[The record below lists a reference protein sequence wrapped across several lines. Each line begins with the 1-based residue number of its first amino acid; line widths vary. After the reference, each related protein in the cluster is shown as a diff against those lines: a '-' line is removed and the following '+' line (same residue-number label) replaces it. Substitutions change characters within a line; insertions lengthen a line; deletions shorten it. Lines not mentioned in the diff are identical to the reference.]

1 MASVNYSEI
10 ASNFS
15 DPKKGFIQ
23 LEKVLGRVPTLDES
37 ASLTA
42 AYTNLNSSSPID
54 TKNSGVIGKMSDIQ
68 NFSSSVK
75 SYTTGGSTIEPS
87 LIIETVSDVVKGF
100 FSKGSTVTGGVR
112 NLISIGL
119 EKSLSGIKD
128 ILKEQV
134 KLHNDVNSALSIS
147 GDMSQALRDNIRD
160 TIQPAA
166 AFGYQLEDVSNTVI
180 KMMTETG
187 RLSSFSS
194 EVMGKLPSVSRAF
207 VEDMGTLGSYFRQ
220 YELVGISAENT
231 LDSIEKGGES
241 TLRLGL
247 NARKVVKET
256 ADNISRINEFGFSK
270 GVEGLNRMV
279 QKSVEFRMNMS
290 DIFKIAEDVFDPD
303 KAINLSANLQAIG
316 GAIGDFNDPLKLM
329 YMATNN
335 VEGLQDALI
344 GVAGSLATYNKEQGK
359 FELTGVNLRKV
370 RALAGELGMDFKDL
384 GKIAIA
390 SAERS
395 AAATELMARGLD
407 LKPEQKEFLTNI
419 SRMKDGRMVID
430 VSNMSDQFRGLKEIA
445 LGELTDN
452 QKEILLKNQE
462 AFKAMSTED
471 IAKGQYT
478 ETQKMALNVAEIG
491 AMLKI
496 QFAKAINPSLR
507 GVDNQIAKAN
517 EYISQALKG
526 KGEGGKEVERIK
538 SEAQKMANEELAVKP
553 TELKTTKVDNSKS
566 DASKQNNNTSDGG
579 TASNNVTVNVTSS
592 VTLDTLNKEIVRTPD
607 FVHDMMSAFHIPGS
621 YTQIPYAPG
630 FGPNK

>member
-1 MASVNYSEI
+1 MPDISKFKSGLSEN
-10 ASNFS
+10 AF
-15 DPKKGFIQ
+15 
-23 LEKVLGRVPTLDES
+23 R
-37 ASLTA
+37 A
-42 AYTNLNSSSPID
+42 AYDDALKKEGGTFNFTDFKNAWGSYSSPLSKTNATD
-54 TKNSGVIGKMSDIQ
+54 TKNSEVIDKMSTIQ

-75 SYTTGGSTIEPS
+75 SYTTGGSRIEPS
-87 LIIETVSDVVKGF
+87 AIIETVSDVVKGF
-100 FSKGSTVTGGVR
+100 FSKGSTVTGGVK
-112 NLISIGL
+112 NII
-119 EKSLSGIKD
+119 EKSFNALMEATND

-166 AFGYQLEDVSNTVI
+166 AFGYELEDVSNTVI
-180 KMMTETG
+180 KMMTDTG

-279 QKSVEFRMNMS
+279 QKSVEFRMNMNS
-290 DIFKIAEDVFDPD
+290 VFKIAEDVFDPD

-359 FELTGVNLRKV
+359 FELTGVNLRKA
-370 RALAGELGMDFKDL
+370 RALAQELGIDYKEL
-384 GKIAIA
+384 SNSAIA

-419 SRMKDGRMVID
+419 SRMKGGRMVID
-430 VSNMSDQFRGLKEIA
+430 VSNMSDQFQGLKEIA
-445 LGELTDN
+445 LGDLTEN
-452 QKEILLKNQE
+452 QKKILLENQE
-462 AFKAMSTED
+462 TFKKMSTED
-471 IAKGQYT
+471 IAKAQYT
-478 ETQKMALNVAEIG
+478 ETQKMALNIAEIN

-496 QFAKAINPSLR
+496 QIAKVVNPSLR

-517 EYISQALKG
+517 DIISQALKG
-526 KGEGGKEVERIK
+526 KGEGGKEIERIK
-538 SEAQKMANEELAVKP
+538 SKAQEIGDEYLQKGKPKKQEA
-553 TELKTTKVDNSKS
+553 TKVDVSKKEDKKEETGGNTGGNS
-566 DASKQNNNTSDGG
+566 
-579 TASNNVTVNVTSS
+579 VMTVKHEFKDSS
-592 VTLDTLNKEIVRTPD
+592 VVFDFSRQLFEESMTKNTKEYT
-607 FVHDMMSAFHIPGS
+607 
-621 YTQIPYAPG
+621 TQIPYAPG
-630 FGPNK
+630 FRPNK

>member
-1 MASVNYSEI
+1 MAANRITDIKPGLSYSNYKNEFFNCTQVINNTSLMGKFDDYWKLYNSKEPTTTTTGNEI
-10 ASNFS
+10 GI
-15 DPKKGFIQ
+15 P
-23 LEKVLGRVPTLDES
+23 
-37 ASLTA
+37 
-42 AYTNLNSSSPID
+42 
-54 TKNSGVIGKMSDIQ
+54 KMSDIQ
-68 NFSSSVK
+68 NFSYSVK
-75 SYTTGGSTIEPS
+75 SQTTGNSVIEPET
-87 LIIETVSDVVKGF
+87 IIETISDIVKGF
-100 FSKGSTVTGGVR
+100 FGAGSTMKGGFG
-112 NLISIGL
+112 NLIGIGISTAL
-119 EKSLSGIKD
+119 EGIKD

-166 AFGYQLEDVSNTVI
+166 AFGYELRDVSDTVI
-180 KMMTETG
+180 NMMQDTG
-187 RLSSFSS
+187 RLSSFSA
-194 EVMGKLPSVSRAF
+194 EVMNKLPSVSRAF
-207 VEDMGTLGSYFRQ
+207 VEDMGVLGGYFRQ
-220 YELVGISAENT
+220 YELVGISAEKT
-231 LDSIEKGGES
+231 IESIEKGGELS
-241 TLRLGL
+241 LRLGL

-256 ADNISRINEFGFSK
+256 ADNISKINEYGFSK

-279 QKSVEFRMNMS
+279 QKSIEFRMSMS
-290 DIFKIAEDVFDPD
+290 TAFKIAEDVMDPD
-303 KAINLSANLQAIG
+303 VAINLSANLQALG
-316 GAIGDFNDPLKLM
+316 GAIGDLGDPLKMM

-359 FELTGVNLRKV
+359 FELTGVNIRKA
-370 RALAGELGMDFKDL
+370 RELAKQLGIDYKELSNS
-384 GKIAIA
+384 AIA

-395 AAATELMARGLD
+395 VAATELLARGLD

-430 VSNMSDQFRGLKEIA
+430 VSNMSDQFQGLKEIA
-445 LGELTDN
+445 LGDLTEN

-478 ETQKMALNVAEIG
+478 ETQKLALSVSEIG

-526 KGEGGKEVERIK
+526 KNEGGKEVERIK
-538 SEAQKMANEELAVKP
+538 SEAQKIAND
-553 TELKTTKVDNSKS
+553 ELKVKTEKEKPIKVDNSEKQKQLES
-566 DASKQNNNTSDGG
+566 NFNNQSKENNIKISIE
-579 TASNNVTVNVTSS
+579 SKVNEDS
-592 VTLDTLNKEIVRTPD
+592 LRTNLTNHPT
-607 FVHDMMSAFHIPGS
+607 FVDDLKNIFRAKGS
-621 YTQIPYAPG
+621 YTNIE
-630 FGPNK
+630 K

>member
-1 MASVNYSEI
+1 MPDISKFKSGLSEN
-10 ASNFS
+10 AF
-15 DPKKGFIQ
+15 
-23 LEKVLGRVPTLDES
+23 R
-37 ASLTA
+37 A
-42 AYTNLNSSSPID
+42 AYDDALKKEGGTFNFNDFKNAWGSYSSPLSKTNATD
-54 TKNSGVIGKMSDIQ
+54 TKNSEVIDKMSTIQ

-75 SYTTGGSTIEPS
+75 SYTTGGSRIEPS
-87 LIIETVSDVVKGF
+87 AIIETVSDVIKGF
-100 FSKGSTVTGGVR
+100 FSKGSTVTGGVK
-112 NLISIGL
+112 NIID
-119 EKSLSGIKD
+119 KSFNAVMEATND

-166 AFGYQLEDVSNTVI
+166 AFGYELEDVSNTVI
-180 KMMTETG
+180 KMMMETG

-231 LDSIEKGGES
+231 IDSIEKGGES
-241 TLRLGL
+241 SLRLGL

-256 ADNISRINEFGFSK
+256 AENISRINEFGFSK

-279 QKSVEFRMNMS
+279 QKSVEFRMNMNS
-290 DIFKIAEDVFDPD
+290 VFKIAEDVFDPD

-359 FELTGVNLRKV
+359 FELTGVNLRKA
-370 RALAGELGMDFKDL
+370 RALAQELGIDYKEL
-384 GKIAIA
+384 SNSAIA

-419 SRMKDGRMVID
+419 SRMKGGRMVID

-445 LGELTDN
+445 LSELTEN
-452 QKEILLKNQE
+452 QKKILLENQE
-462 AFKAMSTED
+462 TFKKMSTED
-471 IAKGQYT
+471 IAKAQYT
-478 ETQKMALNVAEIG
+478 ETQKMALNIAEIN

-496 QFAKAINPSLR
+496 QIAKVVNPSLR

-517 EYISQALKG
+517 DIISLALKG

-538 SEAQKMANEELAVKP
+538 SKAQELGDEYLQKGKSEKLKP
-553 TELKTTKVDNSKS
+553 TKADISSPSKNNENLTSNNNQNKDSTLSINFKS
-566 DASKQNNNTSDGG
+566 DVNMNKLAGG
-579 TASNNVTVNVTSS
+579 LLEMPGWPQSIMDA
-592 VTLDTLNKEIVRTPD
+592 LNPNE
-607 FVHDMMSAFHIPGS
+607 
-621 YTQIPYAPG
+621 YN
-630 FGPNK
+630 GPFTTIKRV

>member
-1 MASVNYSEI
+1 MAANLIKDIKSGLSYNDYKKEFMDCTEVK
-10 ASNFS
+10 SNVSLMNNFNS
-15 DPKKGFIQ
+15 YWSTYNSK
-23 LEKVLGRVPTLDES
+23 EPT
-37 ASLTA
+37 
-42 AYTNLNSSSPID
+42 TNTTD
-54 TKNSGVIGKMSDIQ
+54 TKNSEVIDKMSTIQ

-75 SYTTGGSTIEPS
+75 SYTTGGSRIEPS
-87 LIIETVSDVVKGF
+87 AIIETVSDVVKGF
-100 FSKGSTVTGGVR
+100 FSKGSTVTGGVK
-112 NLISIGL
+112 NIID
-119 EKSLSGIKD
+119 KSFNAVMEATND

-166 AFGYQLEDVSNTVI
+166 AFGYELEDVSNTVI
-180 KMMTETG
+180 KMMMETG

-207 VEDMGTLGSYFRQ
+207 VDDMGTLGSYFRQ

-231 LDSIEKGGES
+231 IDSIEKGGES
-241 TLRLGL
+241 SLRLGL

-256 ADNISRINEFGFSK
+256 AENISKINEFGFSK

-445 LGELTDN
+445 LGDLTEN

-471 IAKGQYT
+471 IAKAQYT
-478 ETQKMALNVAEIG
+478 ETQKMALNVAEIN

-496 QFAKAINPSLR
+496 QIAKVVNPSLR

-517 EYISQALKG
+517 DIISQALKG

-538 SEAQKMANEELAVKP
+538 SKAQELGDEYLQKGKPKKQEA
-553 TELKTTKVDNSKS
+553 TKVDVSKKEDKKEETGGNTGGNS
-566 DASKQNNNTSDGG
+566 
-579 TASNNVTVNVTSS
+579 VMTVKHEFKDSS
-592 VTLDTLNKEIVRTPD
+592 VVFDFSRQLFEESMTKNLKEYT
-607 FVHDMMSAFHIPGS
+607 
-621 YTQIPYAPG
+621 TQIPYAPG

>member
-1 MASVNYSEI
+1 MAANRITDIKPGLSYSNYKNEFMNCTQVTNNTSLMGKFDDYWKTYNSKEPTTTTTGNEI
-10 ASNFS
+10 EI
-15 DPKKGFIQ
+15 P
-23 LEKVLGRVPTLDES
+23 
-37 ASLTA
+37 
-42 AYTNLNSSSPID
+42 
-54 TKNSGVIGKMSDIQ
+54 KMSDIQ
-68 NFSSSVK
+68 NFSYSVK
-75 SYTTGGSTIEPS
+75 SQTTGKSVIEPEI
-87 LIIETVSDVVKGF
+87 IIETISDIVKGF
-100 FSKGSTVTGGVR
+100 FGGGSTMTGGFK
-112 NLISIGL
+112 NLIGVGITTAL
-119 EKSLSGIKD
+119 EGIKD

-166 AFGYQLEDVSNTVI
+166 AFGYELRDVSDTVI
-180 KMMTETG
+180 KMMQDTG
-187 RLSSFSS
+187 RLSSFSA
-194 EVMGKLPSVSRAF
+194 EVMNKLPSVSRAF
-207 VEDMGTLGSYFRQ
+207 VDDMGVLGGYFRQ

-231 LDSIEKGGES
+231 IDSIEKGGES
-241 TLRLGL
+241 SLRLGL

-256 ADNISRINEFGFSK
+256 ADNIGKINEYGFSK

-279 QKSVEFRMNMS
+279 QKSIEFRMSMS
-290 DIFKIAEDVFDPD
+290 TAFKIAEDVMDPD
-303 KAINLSANLQAIG
+303 VAINLSANLQALG
-316 GAIGDFNDPLKLM
+316 GAIGDLGDPLKMM

-359 FELTGVNLRKV
+359 FELTGVNIRKA
-370 RALAGELGMDFKDL
+370 RELAKQLGIDYKELSNS
-384 GKIAIA
+384 AIA

-395 AAATELMARGLD
+395 VAATELLARGLD

-430 VSNMSDQFRGLKEIA
+430 VSNMSDQFQGLKEIA
-445 LGELTDN
+445 LGDLTEN

-478 ETQKMALNVAEIG
+478 ETQKLALSVSEIG

-507 GVDNQIAKAN
+507 GVDNQISKAN

-526 KGEGGKEVERIK
+526 KNEGGKEVERIK
-538 SEAQKMANEELAVKP
+538 SEAQKIAND
-553 TELKTTKVDNSKS
+553 ELKVKTEKEKPIKVDVSKKEDKKEETGGNTGGNS
-566 DASKQNNNTSDGG
+566 
-579 TASNNVTVNVTSS
+579 VMTVKHEFKDSS
-592 VTLDTLNKEIVRTPD
+592 VVFDFSRQLFEESMTKNPKEYT
-607 FVHDMMSAFHIPGS
+607 
-621 YTQIPYAPG
+621 TQIPYAPG

>member
-1 MASVNYSEI
+1 MEA
-10 ASNFS
+10 
-15 DPKKGFIQ
+15 
-23 LEKVLGRVPTLDES
+23 
-37 ASLTA
+37 
-42 AYTNLNSSSPID
+42 TN
-54 TKNSGVIGKMSDIQ
+54 
-68 NFSSSVK
+68 
-75 SYTTGGSTIEPS
+75 
-87 LIIETVSDVVKGF
+87 
-100 FSKGSTVTGGVR
+100 
-112 NLISIGL
+112 
-119 EKSLSGIKD
+119 D

-166 AFGYQLEDVSNTVI
+166 AFGYELEDVSNTVI
-180 KMMTETG
+180 KMMMETG

-231 LDSIEKGGES
+231 IDSIEKGGES
-241 TLRLGL
+241 SLRLGL

-256 ADNISRINEFGFSK
+256 AENISRINEFGFSK

-279 QKSVEFRMNMS
+279 QKSVEFRMNMNS
-290 DIFKIAEDVFDPD
+290 VFKIAEDVFDPD

-359 FELTGVNLRKV
+359 FELTGVNLRKA
-370 RALAGELGMDFKDL
+370 RALAQELGIDYKEL
-384 GKIAIA
+384 SNSAIA

-419 SRMKDGRMVID
+419 SRMKGGRMVID

-445 LGELTDN
+445 LSELTEN
-452 QKEILLKNQE
+452 QKKILLENQE
-462 AFKAMSTED
+462 TFKKMSTED
-471 IAKGQYT
+471 IAKAQYT
-478 ETQKMALNVAEIG
+478 ETQKMALNIAEIN

-496 QFAKAINPSLR
+496 QIAKVVNPSLR

-517 EYISQALKG
+517 DIISLALKG

-538 SEAQKMANEELAVKP
+538 SKAQELGDEYLQKGKSEKLKP
-553 TELKTTKVDNSKS
+553 TKADISSPSKNNENLTSNNNQNKDSTLSINFKS
-566 DASKQNNNTSDGG
+566 DVNMNKLAGG
-579 TASNNVTVNVTSS
+579 LLEMPGWPQSIMDA
-592 VTLDTLNKEIVRTPD
+592 LNPNE
-607 FVHDMMSAFHIPGS
+607 
-621 YTQIPYAPG
+621 YN
-630 FGPNK
+630 GPFTTIKRV

>member
-1 MASVNYSEI
+1 MAANLIKDIKSGLSYNDYKKEFMDCTEVK
-10 ASNFS
+10 SNVSLMNNFNS
-15 DPKKGFIQ
+15 YWSTYNSK
-23 LEKVLGRVPTLDES
+23 EPTS
-37 ASLTA
+37 NT
-42 AYTNLNSSSPID
+42 TD
-54 TKNSGVIGKMSDIQ
+54 TKNSGVISTMSDIQ

-75 SYTTGGSTIEPS
+75 SYTTGGSRIEPS
-87 LIIETVSDVVKGF
+87 VIIETVSDVVKGF
-100 FSKGSTVTGGVR
+100 FSEKGSIGGGIK
-112 NLISIGL
+112 NLIGIGI
-119 EKSLSGIKD
+119 EKSLGGIKD

-166 AFGYQLEDVSNTVI
+166 AFGYELEDVSNTVI
-180 KMMTETG
+180 KMMTDTG

-241 TLRLGL
+241 SLRLGL

-279 QKSVEFRMNMS
+279 QKSVEFRMNMNS
-290 DIFKIAEDVFDPD
+290 VFKIAEDVFDPD

-359 FELTGVNLRKV
+359 FELTGVNLRKA
-370 RALAGELGMDFKDL
+370 RALAQELGIDYKEL
-384 GKIAIA
+384 SNSAIA

-419 SRMKDGRMVID
+419 SRMKGGRMVID
-430 VSNMSDQFRGLKEIA
+430 VSNMSDQFKGLKEIA
-445 LGELTDN
+445 LGDLTEN

-471 IAKGQYT
+471 IAKAQYT
-478 ETQKMALNVAEIG
+478 ETQKLALNVAEIG

-517 EYISQALKG
+517 EYITQALKG

-538 SEAQKMANEELAVKP
+538 SEAQKMADD
-553 TELKTTKVDNSKS
+553 ELKVKTKKQEATKVDNSKP
-566 DASKQNNNTSDGG
+566 DASKNPVGYLVAPKDSTNVNLTVKADVPMDRLTNSLVNNSDFAYSFMEG
-579 TASNNVTVNVTSS
+579 
-592 VTLDTLNKEIVRTPD
+592 IRTK
-607 FVHDMMSAFHIPGS
+607 GS
-621 YTQIPYAPG
+621 YTQVPFI
-630 FGPNK
+630 

>member
-1 MASVNYSEI
+1 MAANLIKDIKSGLSYNDYKKEFMDCAEVKSNVSLMNNFNSYWSTYNSKEPTTNTTDTQNSNTPDFLSV
-10 ASNFS
+10 
-15 DPKKGFIQ
+15 Q
-23 LEKVLGRVPTLDES
+23 
-37 ASLTA
+37 
-42 AYTNLNSSSPID
+42 NL
-54 TKNSGVIGKMSDIQ
+54 
-68 NFSSSVK
+68 SSSVK
-75 SYTTGGSTIEPS
+75 SYTTGPSIIEPS
-87 LIIETVSDVVKGF
+87 VILQTVSDVVKSF
-100 FSKGSTVTGGVR
+100 FSKEG
-112 NLISIGL
+112 SIGKGFQTIIQKGL
-119 EKSLSGIKD
+119 VASLNGIKD
-128 ILKEQV
+128 ILKDQV

-147 GDMSQALRDNIRD
+147 GDMSEALRDNIRD

-187 RLSSFSS
+187 RLSSFST

-231 LDSIEKGGES
+231 LGSIEKGGES
-241 TLRLGL
+241 SLRLGL

-256 ADNISRINEFGFSK
+256 ADNISRINEYGFSK

-279 QKSVEFRMNMS
+279 QKSVEFRMNMNS
-290 DIFKIAEDVFDPD
+290 VFKIADDVFDPD

-359 FELTGVNLRKV
+359 FELTGVNLRKAK
-370 RALAGELGMDFKDL
+370 ALANELGIEYKDL
-384 GKIAIA
+384 ANGAIA

-419 SRMKDGRMVID
+419 SRMKGGRMVID
-430 VSNMSDQFRGLKEIA
+430 VSNMSDQFQGLKEIA
-445 LGELTDN
+445 LGDLTEN

-471 IAKGQYT
+471 IAKAQYT
-478 ETQKMALNVAEIG
+478 ETQKMALNVSEIV
-491 AMLKI
+491 AMMKV
-496 QFAKAINPSLR
+496 QFAKVANPSLR
-507 GVDNQIAKAN
+507 GGVDSYIAFANKFLKDIAKG
-517 EYISQALKG
+517 E
-526 KGEGGKEVERIK
+526 GEGGKVTNELK
-538 SEAQKMANEELAVKP
+538 STATKMANDENKKIRAQSLP
-553 TELKTTKVDNSKS
+553 TPTPTPTPIVVPVNGGATSSTLNINFKS
-566 DASKQNNNTSDGG
+566 DVNMNKIAGG
-579 TASNNVTVNVTSS
+579 LLEMNGWTQSVMDSMNPKEYNGPFTTINRTA
-592 VTLDTLNKEIVRTPD
+592 
-607 FVHDMMSAFHIPGS
+607 
-621 YTQIPYAPG
+621 
-630 FGPNK
+630 

>member
-1 MASVNYSEI
+1 MAANLIKDIKSGLSYNDYKKEFMDCAEVKSNVSLMNNFNSYWSTYNSKEPTTNTTDTQNSNTPDFLSV
-10 ASNFS
+10 
-15 DPKKGFIQ
+15 Q
-23 LEKVLGRVPTLDES
+23 
-37 ASLTA
+37 
-42 AYTNLNSSSPID
+42 NL
-54 TKNSGVIGKMSDIQ
+54 
-68 NFSSSVK
+68 SSSVK
-75 SYTTGGSTIEPS
+75 SYTTGPSIIEPS
-87 LIIETVSDVVKGF
+87 VILQTVSDVVKSF
-100 FSKGSTVTGGVR
+100 FGKEG
-112 NLISIGL
+112 SIGKGFQTIIQKGL
-119 EKSLSGIKD
+119 VASLNGIKD
-128 ILKEQV
+128 ILKDQV

-147 GDMSQALRDNIRD
+147 GDMSEALRDNIRD

-187 RLSSFSS
+187 RLSSFST

-231 LDSIEKGGES
+231 LGSIEKGGES
-241 TLRLGL
+241 SLRLGL

-279 QKSVEFRMNMS
+279 QKSVEFRMNMNS
-290 DIFKIAEDVFDPD
+290 VFKIAEDVFDPD

-359 FELTGVNLRKV
+359 FELTGVNLRKA
-370 RALAGELGMDFKDL
+370 RALAQELGIDYKEL
-384 GKIAIA
+384 SNSAIA

-419 SRMKDGRMVID
+419 SRMKGGRMVID
-430 VSNMSDQFRGLKEIA
+430 VSNMSDQFQGLKEIA
-445 LGELTDN
+445 LGDLTEN

-471 IAKGQYT
+471 IAKAQYT
-478 ETQKMALNVAEIG
+478 ETQKMALNVSEIV
-491 AMLKI
+491 AMMKV
-496 QFAKAINPSLR
+496 QFAKVANPSLR
-507 GVDNQIAKAN
+507 GGVDSYIGFAN
-517 EYISQALKG
+517 KFLKDIV
-526 KGEGGKEVERIK
+526 KGEGEAGKVTNELK
-538 SEAQKMANEELAVKP
+538 STTTKMANDENKRIRAQSLP
-553 TELKTTKVDNSKS
+553 TPTPAPTPIVVPVNGEATSSTLNINFKS
-566 DASKQNNNTSDGG
+566 DVNMNKIAGG
-579 TASNNVTVNVTSS
+579 LLEMNGWTQSVMDSMNPKEYNGPFTTINRTA
-592 VTLDTLNKEIVRTPD
+592 
-607 FVHDMMSAFHIPGS
+607 
-621 YTQIPYAPG
+621 
-630 FGPNK
+630 

>member
-1 MASVNYSEI
+1 
-10 ASNFS
+10 
-15 DPKKGFIQ
+15 
-23 LEKVLGRVPTLDES
+23 
-37 ASLTA
+37 
-42 AYTNLNSSSPID
+42 
-54 TKNSGVIGKMSDIQ
+54 MSDIQ

-75 SYTTGGSTIEPS
+75 SYTTGGSRIEPS
-87 LIIETVSDVVKGF
+87 VIIETVSDVVKGF
-100 FSKGSTVTGGVR
+100 FSEKGSIGGGIK
-112 NLISIGL
+112 NLIGIGI
-119 EKSLSGIKD
+119 EKSLGGIKD

-166 AFGYQLEDVSNTVI
+166 AFGYELEDVSNTVI
-180 KMMTETG
+180 KMMTDTG

-241 TLRLGL
+241 SLRLGL

-279 QKSVEFRMNMS
+279 QKSVEFRMNMNS
-290 DIFKIAEDVFDPD
+290 VFKIAEDVFDPD

-359 FELTGVNLRKV
+359 FELTGVNLRKA
-370 RALAGELGMDFKDL
+370 RALAQELGIDYKEL
-384 GKIAIA
+384 SNSAIA

-419 SRMKDGRMVID
+419 SRMKGGRMVID
-430 VSNMSDQFRGLKEIA
+430 VSNMSDQFKGLKEIA
-445 LGELTDN
+445 LGDLTEN

-471 IAKGQYT
+471 IAKAQYT
-478 ETQKMALNVAEIG
+478 ETQKLALNVAEIG

-517 EYISQALKG
+517 EYITQALKG

-538 SEAQKMANEELAVKP
+538 SEAQKMADD
-553 TELKTTKVDNSKS
+553 ELKVKTKKQEATKVDNSKP
-566 DASKQNNNTSDGG
+566 DASKNPVGYLVAPKDSTNVNLTVKADVPMDRLTNSLVNNSDFAYSFMEG
-579 TASNNVTVNVTSS
+579 
-592 VTLDTLNKEIVRTPD
+592 IRTK
-607 FVHDMMSAFHIPGS
+607 GS
-621 YTQIPYAPG
+621 YTQVPFI
-630 FGPNK
+630 

>member
-1 MASVNYSEI
+1 MADKLKQYADNNDLTKFSNEWRVVKNIQPNDNTDYSQRI
-10 ASNFS
+10 LNDFNMYKSSN
-15 DPKKGFIQ
+15 GN
-23 LEKVLGRVPTLDES
+23 S
-37 ASLTA
+37 AT
-42 AYTNLNSSSPID
+42 D
-54 TKNSGVIGKMSDIQ
+54 TKNSGVISTMSDIQ

-75 SYTTGGSTIEPS
+75 SYTTGGSRIEPS
-87 LIIETVSDVVKGF
+87 VIIETVSDVVKGF
-100 FSKGSTVTGGVR
+100 FSEKGSIGGGIK
-112 NLISIGL
+112 NLIGIGI
-119 EKSLSGIKD
+119 EKSLGGIKD

-166 AFGYQLEDVSNTVI
+166 AFGYELEDVSNTVI
-180 KMMTETG
+180 KMMMETG

-207 VEDMGTLGSYFRQ
+207 VEEMGILGTYFRQ

-241 TLRLGL
+241 SLRLGL

-256 ADNISRINEFGFSK
+256 ADNIGRINEFGFSK
-270 GVEGLNRMV
+270 GTDGLNRMV
-279 QKSVEFRMNMS
+279 QKSVEFRMNMNS
-290 DIFKIAEDVFDPD
+290 VFKLAEDVFDPD

-359 FELTGVNLRKV
+359 FELTGVNLRKA
-370 RALAGELGMDFKDL
+370 RALAQELGVDYKEL
-384 GKIAIA
+384 SNSAIA

-517 EYISQALKG
+517 EYITQALKG

-538 SEAQKMANEELAVKP
+538 SEAQKMADD
-553 TELKTTKVDNSKS
+553 ELKVKTKKQEATKVDNSS
-566 DASKQNNNTSDGG
+566 TSKTEEPKN
-579 TASNNVTVNVTSS
+579 SNGLPVGWSVMTVNHKMSS
-592 VTLDTLNKEIVRTPD
+592 DSVVFDEVKRGWQTTLDGLNPQEYTGK
-607 FVHDMMSAFHIPGS
+607 MWGGGGGS
-621 YTQIPYAPG
+621 W
-630 FGPNK
+630 